1 MLAQQILNDSE
12 KNDINLKGIA
22 VGDAC
27 TPPAVCSSYHWG
39 PWVDI
44 AFLYGKNAFS
54 TKLMLEINE
63 KCEKEELFT
72 GDMTDACSESV
83 GKIHDEAVGYWV
95 YSYYDDCYYE
105 NDIRR
110 ALFNLPERQTTGRS
124 DDKFRYHGPP
134 IHKGR
139 GAPYTQVPNG
149 YICGGGGIMEEW
161 LSLDVV
167 KEALNVPSDAV
178 FFQCDNGEDFTYT
191 LLNPD
196 IISWYKEVLSKDLIR
211 ILVYNGDTDPAI
223 TVYQAEQW
231 TRELGFQE
239 SQSWRAWTTDSCQRM
254 GGSVIRY
261 EHGLDFLTIKG
272 SGHMVPEF
280 KPEVSLEFI
289 TRWMRNEDYK
299 PYDAS
304 CSVPPQNYHDTLK
317 RIELLPGT
325 EQ

>member
-1 MLAQQILNDSE
+1 MLAQQILNDPESGM
-12 KNDINLKGIA
+12 NLKGIA

-27 TPPAVCSSYHWG
+27 TPPATCSTYHWG

-54 TKLMLEINE
+54 TKLMIEINE
-63 KCEKEELFT
+63 RCSKDELLT
-72 GDMTDACSESV
+72 GENMTDACSESV
-83 GKIHDEAVGYWV
+83 AKIHDEAVGYWV

-110 ALFNLPERQTTGRS
+110 ALSSIEHSMSTRNSNGR
-124 DDKFRYHGPP
+124 FQYHGPP
-134 IHKGR
+134 VLKGR
-139 GAPYTQVPNG
+139 GVPYSQVPNG

-161 LSLDVV
+161 LTLDVV
-167 KEALNVPSDAV
+167 KEALNVPTDAV

-196 IISWYKEVLSKDLIR
+196 IISWYKEVLSKDLLR
-211 ILVYNGDTDPAI
+211 ILIYNGDTDPAI

-231 TRELGFQE
+231 TREMGFQE
-239 SQSWRAWTTDSCQRM
+239 IQTWRAWTTDSCQRM
-254 GGSVIRY
+254 GGNVIRY

-272 SGHMVPEF
+272 AGHMVPEF

-289 TRWMRNEDYK
+289 TRWIRNEDYK
-299 PYDAS
+299 AYDSS
-304 CSVPPQNYHDTLK
+304 CTVPPQLIVDNSIGDIGL
-317 RIELLPGT
+317 
-325 EQ
+325 